1 MDRSI
6 RNSNK
11 NVFGAEASFHAW
23 WWYFEFYNTI
33 NKIDDIRRWVIQR
46 QVGPRIFRHIIVCN
60 RIYFLKENSITEKTA
75 LHSINYQRTSNCW
88 TNSITLFLS
97 CINNNLIFICCTCKI
112 GLGGVAFYT
121 SKNRRV
127 KWMRRPLLH
136 YDSWGILV
144 AICMVPH

>member
-46 QVGPRIFRHIIVCN
+46 QVGPRIFRH
-60 RIYFLKENSITEKTA
+60 KKK
-75 LHSINYQRTSNCW
+75 
-88 TNSITLFLS
+88 
-97 CINNNLIFICCTCKI
+97 KI
-112 GLGGVAFYT
+112 EGVQQSTIKKKGDAT
-121 SKNRRV
+121 QK
-127 KWMRRPLLH
+127 
-136 YDSWGILV
+136 
-144 AICMVPH
+144 